1 MESIDV
7 EKMMNVTRK
16 LKVRKPYLAPRLQRV
31 SLDVAKDLLFSDR
44 DTNDPELRQMIER
57 VDQLNGAKGS

>member
-7 EKMMNVTRK
+7 EQMMNVTRK
-16 LKVRKPYLAPRLQRV
+16 LKVRKPYLAPRLRRI
-31 SLDVAKDLLFSDR
+31 SLGAAKDLLLSDR